1 MAMRNVFRKNI
12 SWPHWTYAIKTGKLE
27 YFYNSKGLHMKRNDL
42 KYLLDSLLFVN
53 ISSIAAIGLLLAFFI
68 PAGKR
73 PHAEKYFLGLHRHDW
88 GDFHLYLSLSLLV
101 LLVLHIWLNWTWV
114 VQSTKRYF
122 ANRWKKYLWGLSCAW
137 FVVLLFGWV
146 MMKH

>member
-1 MAMRNVFRKNI
+1 MAMRNIFRRNI

-27 YFYNSKGLHMKRNDL
+27 YFYNPKGLRMKRNDW

-53 ISSIAAIGLLLAFFI
+53 ISSIAAIGLLLAFVI

-73 PHAEKYFLGLHRHDW
+73 PHAEKYFLGLHRHDL

-122 ANRWKKYLWGLSCAW
+122 ANRWKKVLWGLSCAW

-146 MMKH
+146 MMK